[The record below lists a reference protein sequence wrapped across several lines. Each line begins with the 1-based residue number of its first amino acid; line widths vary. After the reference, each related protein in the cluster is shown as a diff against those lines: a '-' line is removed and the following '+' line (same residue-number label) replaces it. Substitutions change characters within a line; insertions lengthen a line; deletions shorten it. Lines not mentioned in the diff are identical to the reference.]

1 MRIRNVLVV
10 SVAVFAC
17 LSPPA
22 HAELSVMEEAGV
34 TVTRG
39 VVKATSH
46 KVDTRLYGADFTLPR
61 DFRGPVFGK
70 PLLYIEGQ
78 YQRRDR
84 VVYLG
89 WCCSRR

>member
-1 MRIRNVLVV
+1 MRIRNVLVA
-10 SVAVFAC
+10 SVAAMAC
-17 LSPPA
+17 MSLPA
-22 HAELSVMEEAGV
+22 QAELSITEEAGV

-39 VVKATSH
+39 VVEAISH
-46 KVDTRLYGADFTLPR
+46 KVNTSLYGADFTLPR

-78 YQRRDR
+78 YQRRER
-84 VVYLG
+84 VVYSR